1 MRDVRLV
8 GVTAIGPILWGTNY
22 LVTSE
27 LLPPGVPLLAGAVR
41 ALPAGLLLL
50 LVVACSD
57 RASALP
63 RGSWWWR
70 AAVLGT
76 LNIGLFF
83 VFFFMAAYRLP
94 GGVAA
99 VVGAVGPFLVAGL
112 AYPILRERPT
122 ARVLVAAVIGVTGVA
137 LLVLRSSIRL
147 DPVGL
152 AAAAAG
158 VAVMSL
164 ATVLGRRWGVPPAPS
179 PVRAV
184 LALTSWQLIAGG
196 LLLAPVALAVDGV
209 PAVLTPTNVAGFGY
223 IAIVGTMAA
232 QFLWFRGVSE
242 LAPARVTMLSLL
254 SPVVATALG
263 WIVLGQALSPGQAL
277 GGVAVLGAVMLGATT
292 TPVLRLHRRRRMS
305 REAYGS
311 IGSQPECPAV

>member
-1 MRDVRLV
+1 MRLV

-22 LVTSE
+22 LVTTE

-41 ALPAGLLLL
+41 ALPAGLALL
-50 LVVACSD
+50 LVVAFSD
-57 RASALP
+57 RARALP

-70 AAVLGT
+70 SAVLGT

-83 VFFFMAAYRLP
+83 MFFFMAAYRLP

-99 VVGAVGPFLVAGL
+99 VVGALGPFLVAGL

-122 ARVLVAAVIGVTGVA
+122 ARVLAAAVIGVAGVA
-137 LLVLRSSIRL
+137 LLVLRSSIWL

-152 AAAAAG
+152 AAAGAG

-164 ATVLGRRWGVPPAPS
+164 ATVLGRRWGVPPAAS
-179 PVRAV
+179 PVRGV

-196 LLLAPVALAVDGV
+196 LLLAPVALAVEGV

-223 IAIVGTMAA
+223 IAIIGTMAA
-232 QFLWFRGVSE
+232 QFLWFHGVSG
-242 LAPARVTMLSLL
+242 LPPARVTMLSLL
-254 SPVVATALG
+254 SPVVATVLG

-277 GGVAVLGAVMLGATT
+277 GAVAVLGAVMLGATT
-292 TPVLRLHRRRRMS
+292 TPAPRLRRRRRLS
-305 REAYGS
+305 REPYGS

>member
-1 MRDVRLV
+1 MRLV

-41 ALPAGLLLL
+41 ALPAGLALL
-50 LVVACSD
+50 LVVALSD
-57 RASALP
+57 RTHALP
-63 RGSWWWR
+63 RGPWWWR
-70 AAVLGT
+70 SAVLGT

-99 VVGAVGPFLVAGL
+99 VVGALGPFLVAGL

-122 ARVLVAAVIGVTGVA
+122 ARVLVAAVIGVAGVA
-137 LLVLRSSIRL
+137 LLVLRSSIWL

-164 ATVLGRRWGVPPAPS
+164 ATVLGRRWGVPPGAS
-179 PVRAV
+179 PVRSV

-209 PAVLTPTNVAGFGY
+209 PAVLTLTNVAGFGY
-223 IAIVGTMAA
+223 IAIIGTMAA

-242 LAPARVTMLSLL
+242 LPPARVTMLSLL
-254 SPVVATALG
+254 SPVVATVLG

-292 TPVLRLHRRRRMS
+292 TPVLRRRRQRRMR